1 MTVRRLSVPL
11 ALVAVLVTGGCAGA
25 GESGTPAGA
34 PASPASPPAAA
45 SLPASAAS
53 PPPSASSPASAGLS
67 ASPPASGDLPGDLPG
82 ELPRPGSLPPGTQ
95 TLSGT
100 VTSGVEPGCLLLSG
114 GAGSHLL
121 IFDDAALRSRAR
133 VGTKITVTGRAEP
146 DMMTTCQQ
154 GTPFLVAA
162 VRPN

>member
-34 PASPASPPAAA
+34 PASPASPPASA

-67 ASPPASGDLPGDLPG
+67 ASPPASGDLPG